1 MNALSDKALVR
12 LEQLYEQYGYIAA
25 LLGAFTENTA
35 LLGLLLPGGSLALL
49 AAFLAREGQLNIVGV
64 FLCVWLGTVLGYHC
78 DYLIGRLLLA
88 RSLPHH
94 LPAWLDRRWRL
105 AARLRLARRWLQHH
119 GGKAILFSHLVG
131 HMRSLTALSAGLS
144 AMRYWRFLLWEL
156 LAAGLWS
163 LLYCGLGYWLA
174 SEYALL
180 SRLLQ
185 GSGWAFGL
193 LLAGIAIGW
202 MAWRLGRHRWR
213 GRGRRS
219 GPRPFPQK
227 KVALFSQD
235 QSPPAPSEDPRSGS
249 SYE

>member
-1 MNALSDKALVR
+1 MNDLSDKVLAR
-12 LEQLYEQYGYIAA
+12 LEQFYEQYGYAAA

-49 AAFLAREGQLNIVGV
+49 AAFLARQGQLDIVAV

-88 RSLPHH
+88 QTVLLH
-94 LPAWLDRRWRL
+94 LPAHLDRRWRL
-105 AARLRLARRWLQHH
+105 TARLRLARRWLQRH

-131 HMRSLTALSAGLS
+131 HMRSLTALSAGML
-144 AMRYWRFLLWEL
+144 AMRYRRFLLWEL

-180 SRLLQ
+180 SRLLK
-185 GSGWAFGL
+185 GSGWAAGL
-193 LLAGIAIGW
+193 LLAGIVIGW
-202 MAWRLGRHRWR
+202 LAWRLGRKHWR
-213 GRGRRS
+213 RRQR
-219 GPRPFPQK
+219 RPGIPQ
-227 KVALFSQD
+227 Q
-235 QSPPAPSEDPRSGS
+235 
-249 SYE
+249 

>member
-25 LLGAFTENTA
+25 LLGAFAENTA

-49 AAFLAREGQLNIVGV
+49 AAFLARDGQLNIVSV

-88 RSLPHH
+88 RTLLHH

-119 GGKAILFSHLVG
+119 GGKAILLSHLVG
-131 HMRSLTALSAGLS
+131 HMRSLAALSAGLL

-185 GSGWAFGL
+185 RSGWVLGW

-202 MAWRLGRHRWR
+202 IVWHLGRHRWR

-219 GPRPFPQK
+219 GPRSFPRK
-227 KVALFSQD
+227 KASHRSQG
-235 QSPPAPSEDPRSGS
+235 QSSLAPSEDPRSDS
-249 SYE
+249 LI